1 MYNRLISSVREN
13 SIEEPDYVL
22 KTPKARKVSH
32 TITQSLISHFR
43 LSFLIFGPGKRS
55 EEFHSHRVP
64 VKTLIEELNQTAA
77 FPEDIS
83 MASGDD
89 SLEKALLVNPAS
101 SELFLM
107 KKYDY
112 TVILLMSEGSTSE
125 YSLYLS
131 KPEIAHKIRLYI
143 PASRRNSQSY
153 LATGPVKAFNDVYRQ
168 VYYFNDPK
176 HLLEVVKEMVMKM
189 LVLRSLQS

>member
-83 MASGDD
+83 MAFGDN
-89 SLEKALLVNPAS
+89 SLEKALLENPAS
-101 SELFLM
+101 LELFLM

-131 KPEIAHKIRLYI
+131 KPEIAHKTIHTSKS
-143 PASRRNSQSY
+143 P
-153 LATGPVKAFNDVYRQ
+153 
-168 VYYFNDPK
+168 
-176 HLLEVVKEMVMKM
+176 
-189 LVLRSLQS
+189 